1 MHNYLPNKDKAKKI
15 EPKLKETDIF
25 KDMIEEV
32 DMYKKNITDE
42 FDELQYLIKY
52 VKNTNKKVD
61 RHMKGINNLYEQAK
75 IKKNNKLIDLD
86 YSFDSNNENS
96 NNYRVYKERNLN
108 KIKDNLLGITGN
120 VISYHQDLRK
130 NMDDIT
136 YKNRE
141 VSNYIKNYNK

>member
-1 MHNYLPNKDKAKKI
+1 
-15 EPKLKETDIF
+15 
-25 KDMIEEV
+25 MIEEV